1 LSNLATASQPPSEQA
16 GASAI
21 FNVMRN
27 LGGSIGIAALSTFIT
42 FREQYHFSIIGNW
55 LTQNSQRTARLID
68 GLTHALGS
76 ATPGGDL
83 QTHTRA
89 VAQVAV
95 AVRREAFVIGVAL
108 VLCIFALAL
117 IRRGRRASEAV
128 NRDATGSSGRT
139 ATRSTALE
147 ERWLRP
153 IRNAALTAAQPALV
167 PSLSRRDYPS
177 CCLAVSRPGKPPGGT

>member
-1 LSNLATASQPPSEQA
+1 
-16 GASAI
+16 
-21 FNVMRN
+21 
-27 LGGSIGIAALSTFIT
+27 
-42 FREQYHFSIIGNW
+42 
-55 LTQNSQRTARLID
+55 
-68 GLTHALGS
+68 
-76 ATPGGDL
+76 
-83 QTHTRA
+83 

-95 AVRREAFVIGVAL
+95 AVRREAFVMAYSDCFFVIGVAL